1 MRRLSR
7 LQANLSRRS
16 AVASR
21 PSSRPCWDCPPAI
34 SAPTRWSHDCCLP
47 TSQSQTYMYSS
58 SPLLIGA
65 CTTALRPLVVDF
77 TAQDFFGVLG
87 GTSITAL
94 RLLVAL
100 RKDEHVRTRVTPTEL
115 FQNPT
120 VRRLAKLVSSRA
132 NDASPATPSED
143 TQGEIVVLQPGDTA
157 GTAQSDE
164 VCNPSRTFHPCYT
177 THTYTHTVVLREII
191 CVSTLPCRCRRWC

>member
-1 MRRLSR
+1 M
-7 LQANLSRRS
+7 
-16 AVASR
+16 
-21 PSSRPCWDCPPAI
+21 
-34 SAPTRWSHDCCLP
+34 
-47 TSQSQTYMYSS
+47 
-58 SPLLIGA
+58 
-65 CTTALRPLVVDF
+65 
-77 TAQDFFGVLG
+77 LG

-120 VRRLAKLVSSRA
+120 VRRLAELVSSRA

-164 VCNPSRTFHPCYT
+164 VCNPSRTFTPVAPH
-177 THTYTHTVVLREII
+177 THTHTHTLGGP
-191 CVSTLPCRCRRWC
+191 S